1 MLYTEIPGQLQRKKS
16 FQENISN
23 FTQFQSITAKE
34 SYYLANFCML
44 LKKKATVHYQNV
56 KHQKLISVLQNIKI
70 FN

>member
-16 FQENISN
+16 FQQNISN

-44 LKKKATVHYQNV
+44 LKKKSNRSLSECQTSKINFSASKYQN
-56 KHQKLISVLQNIKI
+56 
-70 FN
+70 F